1 MSATILLKSG
11 VTDPHVGTLMQS
23 ELGVNKN
30 TDDLFLGTQSGR
42 AKKMASVDWVNFI
55 LDGFVDKY
63 NSTITSLELS
73 SDYCGILILKIS
85 NSSVPY
91 FICVDEGTANINPLI
106 SYHSQESKINISADA
121 LTLNISVS
129 DNFNY
134 TLITFT
140 GNYTSTGSEV

>member
-11 VTDPHVGTLMQS
+11 VTDPPTGTLMQS

-42 AKKMASVDWVNFI
+42 AKKLASVDWVNFI
-55 LDGFVDKY
+55 LNSFVSKF
-63 NSTITSLELS
+63 NSNIASLELS

-85 NSSVPY
+85 NSSIPY
-91 FICVDEGTANINPLI
+91 LICVDEGVLNINSLI
-106 SYHSQESKINISADA
+106 SYHSQESKVNISADG
-121 LTLNISVS
+121 LNLNISSS

-134 TLITFT
+134 TLITLT
-140 GNYTSTGSEV
+140 GNYT